1 MELIDD
7 KCQEF
12 LWHTPFNTFFWLLQV
27 EVYQADFNAERQARE
42 RIAGEKADIEEEL
55 RKLKGRATAAPPTP
69 VHLPMGGG
77 GVGQTPMG
85 GGGGV
90 GGVSGNLRERMNNFT
105 ERPPDRPPPPRPAFR
120 SVWCRSNTF

>member
-90 GGVSGNLRERMNNFT
+90 GGEGGGEGGEGSGGEQFPASGRGDQEL
-105 ERPPDRPPPPRPAFR
+105 PPGVF
-120 SVWCRSNTF
+120 